1 MLNVQQVRFRFISAR
16 FLASTPS
23 ICKNLFRTAMDG
35 SGSIQQRCFVH
46 AQNSPSTDVHG
57 CTAVEDGSN
66 GLTASLFCDSD
77 LYIGCCDCPSFKINC
92 VKFLTKFHTEG
103 NNRYTN
109 LSAVVP
115 IRLRLV
121 CLGLLSPDGYGCPKS
136 LRFQRACLRLGHGIG
151 AV

>member
-1 MLNVQQVRFRFISAR
+1 MVAQPHYSAILIYLSAVIILLLN
-16 FLASTPS
+16 
-23 ICKNLFRTAMDG
+23 
-35 SGSIQQRCFVH
+35 
-46 AQNSPSTDVHG
+46 
-57 CTAVEDGSN
+57 
-66 GLTASLFCDSD
+66 
-77 LYIGCCDCPSFKINC
+77 KINC
-92 VKFLTKFHTEG
+92 VKFLTKFRTEG

-136 LRFQRACLRLGHGIG
+136 LRFQRARLRLGHGIG